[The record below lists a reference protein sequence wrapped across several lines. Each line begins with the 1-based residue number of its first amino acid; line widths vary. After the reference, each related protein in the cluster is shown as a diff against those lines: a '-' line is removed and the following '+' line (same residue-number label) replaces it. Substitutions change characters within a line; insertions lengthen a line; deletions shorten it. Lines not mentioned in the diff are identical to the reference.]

1 MTAVDGIR
9 GVVEGAI
16 QRAAQATGVDFS
28 FLMKTAHRESG
39 LNPNAKSGSS
49 SAAGLFQFVGQTWLS
64 TLKAHGAKHG
74 YARYADLI
82 EKGSD
87 GQFHVNGSEAHRA
100 VMDLRM
106 DPHAASM
113 MAGELTSDSAAY
125 LKGRTG
131 RSPTAG
137 ELYAAHFLGPQG
149 SAKLIEAAE
158 RQPGATAAH
167 LFPDAAHANKAIF
180 YPGGQAATVG
190 QVYANLTR
198 DRGLGPADRRA
209 RPRGLARRR
218 LPAVRLRPQRR
229 PPGPATAADLADP
242 AGHARQRLHGGRRPA
257 HGLSLHH
264 RDAEGPVGKPEEL
277 GGASYLPRDA
287 AGGGPSAERSEEPRV
302 EGASLRRGGSVLHQC
317 SAIIACPLHH
327 ALFGARSP
335 SRRFTGEVEVRP
347 RPPP

>member
-1 MTAVDGIR
+1 MNVDSIR
-9 GVVEGAI
+9 SVVEVAI
-16 QRAAQATGVDFS
+16 QRASNATGVDFS
-28 FLMKTAHRESG
+28 FLLGAAKRESG
-39 LNPNAKSGSS
+39 YNPGAHAPTS
-49 SAAGLFQFVGQTWLS
+49 SAAGLFQFVEQTWLA
-64 TLKAHGAKHG
+64 TLKAHGSKYG

-87 GQFHVNGSEAHRA
+87 GHYHVAGEDARRA
-100 VMDLRM
+100 VMDLRL

-190 QVYANLTR
+190 QVYANLTK
-198 DRGLGPADRRA
+198 
-209 RPRGLARRR
+209 
-218 LPAVRLRPQRR
+218 
-229 PPGPATAADLADP
+229 TAGAAAPIDP
-242 AGHARQRLHGGRRPA
+242 APAAASPDGGFIQYASARTA
-257 HGLSLHH
+257 DH
-264 RDAEGPVGKPEEL
+264 RAQQEEL
-277 GGASYLPRDA
+277 I
-287 AGGGPSAERSEEPRV
+287 
-302 EGASLRRGGSVLHQC
+302 SLILKGSQT
-317 SAIIACPLHH
+317 SDEMGM
-327 ALFGARSP
+327 GARLTGSM
-335 SRRFTGEVEVRP
+335 FTSEMLKVLSAARKS
-347 RPPP
+347 

>member
-1 MTAVDGIR
+1 MAAIEGIR

-16 QRAAQATGVDFS
+16 QRASQATGVDFS

-39 LNPNAKSGSS
+39 MNPSAKSASS

-82 EKGSD
+82 QKGSD
-87 GQFHVNGSEAHRA
+87 GQYHVSGGAEAHRA
-100 VMDLRM
+100 VMDLRL

-113 MAGELTSDSAAY
+113 MAGEMTSDSAAY

-131 RSPTAG
+131 RAPTAG

-190 QVYANLTR
+190 QVYANLTK
-198 DRGLGPADRRA
+198 
-209 RPRGLARRR
+209 
-218 LPAVRLRPQRR
+218 
-229 PPGPATAADLADP
+229 TAGSAAPIDP
-242 AGHARQRLHGGRRPA
+242 APAAPPEDGGFIQYASARTADHRLQQ
-257 HGLSLHH
+257 
-264 RDAEGPVGKPEEL
+264 EEL
-277 GGASYLPRDA
+277 ISLILKGSQVSDQM
-287 AGGGPSAERSEEPRV
+287 GP
-302 EGASLRRGGSVLHQC
+302 
-317 SAIIACPLHH
+317 
-327 ALFGARSP
+327 GARLTGSL
-335 SRRFTGEVEVRP
+335 FTSEMLKVLSEARKS
-347 RPPP
+347 